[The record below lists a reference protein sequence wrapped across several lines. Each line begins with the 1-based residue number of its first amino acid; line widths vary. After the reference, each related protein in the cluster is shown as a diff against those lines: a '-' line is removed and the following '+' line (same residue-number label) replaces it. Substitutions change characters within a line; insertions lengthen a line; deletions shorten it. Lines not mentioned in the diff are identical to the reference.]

1 MLYSDC
7 IFLCIV
13 TNYNFFWN
21 YLQLKIYCFIC
32 NRMSLIAS
40 PRDDFEVSPKRK
52 NCIVNGILTPF
63 DNNQESIS
71 SIKAC
76 TISQFQNKCSIVSSS
91 SWQKV
96 QKALS
101 FTLIL
106 YSNLFVPRIHWLILY
121 CNHCSLV
128 FCVTIKGSLNISLHF
143 VSSKPKAKISSHF
156 FWPLTLCYSLL
167 VTNTYL

>member
-1 MLYSDC
+1 M
-7 IFLCIV
+7 
-13 TNYNFFWN
+13 
-21 YLQLKIYCFIC
+21 
-32 NRMSLIAS
+32 MLIAS

-52 NCIVNGILTPF
+52 NCIVNGMLTPF

-96 QKALS
+96 EKALS

-106 YSNLFVPRIHWLILY
+106 YRNV
-121 CNHCSLV
+121 
-128 FCVTIKGSLNISLHF
+128 F
-143 VSSKPKAKISSHF
+143 VS
-156 FWPLTLCYSLL
+156 
-167 VTNTYL
+167 

>member
-1 MLYSDC
+1 M
-7 IFLCIV
+7 
-13 TNYNFFWN
+13 
-21 YLQLKIYCFIC
+21 
-32 NRMSLIAS
+32 RLIAS

-52 NCIVNGILTPF
+52 NCIVNGMLTPF

-101 FTLIL
+101 FTLI
-106 YSNLFVPRIHWLILY
+106 
-121 CNHCSLV
+121 
-128 FCVTIKGSLNISLHF
+128 
-143 VSSKPKAKISSHF
+143 
-156 FWPLTLCYSLL
+156 
-167 VTNTYL
+167 